1 MINLILGIHIVASL
15 LLILIVLMQS
25 AKGGG
30 LGGAFGGITET
41 AFGSR
46 AGTFLTR
53 LTTTLAV
60 LFMITSLTLA
70 VLSGKKRASV
80 MEKEPIV
87 ETTPEKVPEKVPA
100 GE

>member
-1 MINLILGIHIVASL
+1 MTNLILGIHIAASL

-30 LGGAFGGITET
+30 LGGAFGGVTET

-53 LTTTLAV
+53 LTTIFAI

-70 VLSGKKRASV
+70 VLSSKKKASV
-80 MEKEPIV
+80 MEKEPAL
-87 ETTPEKVPEKVPA
+87 ETIPEEVPEGK
-100 GE
+100 

>member
-1 MINLILGIHIVASL
+1 MFNLILGIHIIASI
-15 LLILIVLMQS
+15 LLILIILMQS

-41 AFGSR
+41 TLGTR

-53 LTTTLAV
+53 LTTTLAI
-60 LFMITSLTLA
+60 LFMITSLTLV
-70 VLSGKKRASV
+70 VLSSKRRVSV
-80 MEKEPIV
+80 MEEEAAV
-87 ETTPEKVPEKVPA
+87 ETIPEQKVPE

>member
-1 MINLILGIHIVASL
+1 MTNLILGIHIAASI

-30 LGGAFGGITET
+30 LGGAFGGVTET

-53 LTTTLAV
+53 FTTTLAI
-60 LFMITSLTLA
+60 LFMVTSLTLT
-70 VLSGKKRASV
+70 VLSSKKRASV
-80 MEKEPIV
+80 MEKEPPV
-87 ETTPEKVPEKVPA
+87 ETIPEAEAPEGK
-100 GE
+100 

>member
-1 MINLILGIHIVASL
+1 MFNLILGIHIVASI

-41 AFGSR
+41 AFGTR

-53 LTTTLAV
+53 FTTTMAI

-70 VLSGKKRASV
+70 VLSSKKKVSV
-80 MEKEPIV
+80 MEREPAA
-87 ETTPEKVPEKVPA
+87 ETVPEKVPEGK
-100 GE
+100 